1 MRALLVFVFAG
12 SILMQS
18 GLPAQEAESKGD
30 GAITPKAE
38 DLLFVAQD
46 ESSSERK
53 IEAYLKRS
61 LQWNARVN
69 YIGENFDDMILH
81 YDFAKDPE
89 CPGLSILVDTQPSS
103 RGDANEVLE
112 RAIHIRTYYILPDAL
127 KTQEH
132 RTALLELNNTF
143 LQEVWPVQV
152 YLDSDNVVAF
162 QCTVNIPNKSVPVHM
177 NMVADRMARVLG
189 CFCDYFSRLQKKFP
203 DQIKND

>member
-1 MRALLVFVFAG
+1 MRALIMVLFGLMLV
-12 SILMQS
+12 QN

-46 ESSSERK
+46 ETSSERK

-61 LQWNARVN
+61 MQWNARVD
-69 YIGENFDDMILH
+69 YVGENFDDMILH

-89 CPGLSILVDTQPSS
+89 CPALSILVDTQPSS
-103 RGDANEVLE
+103 RSDSGEILE
-112 RAIHIRTYYILPDAL
+112 RAIHVRTYYILPDSL
-127 KTQEH
+127 KTPEH
-132 RTALLELNNTF
+132 RMELLELNNTY

-152 YLDSDNVVAF
+152 YLDTDNDVAF
-162 QCTVNIPNKSVPVHM
+162 QCTINIPNKSVPVHM

-189 CFCDYFSRLQKKFP
+189 CFCDFFERLQKKFP